1 MQLFLSRLR
10 AVPFIFTVRPLLPG
24 ILAIGLIMLAV
35 MWLTNFPV
43 VIRWGLGS
51 LTLAI
56 LLGMVLGNTLYPWV
70 QRSCDAGVQ
79 WTKHYL
85 LRLGIVL
92 YGFKLSF
99 VQITAIG
106 PRGLIIDVLTLTST
120 LLLACWMGRRWFKLD
135 EQTVLLVGAGSSI
148 CGAAAVLA
156 TAPVLKATAD
166 KVAVAVSTVVIFGTT
181 AMFLYPWIY
190 AHLQSG
196 HAGLFTAQTFGVYLG
211 STLHEVAQVVAAGHA
226 INNDAENMAVIAKML
241 RVMMLAPFLFLLGL
255 WLKRQRSAAIYAEE
269 AAPMMFPWFAVVFI
283 LVAGF
288 NSLSL
293 LPANWVDTLVKL
305 DGVLLT
311 MAMAALG
318 IATRVQMLRQAG
330 IKPVLLALLLFIWL
344 IVGGGAIN
352 LGVMHLFS

>member
-1 MQLFLSRLR
+1 MQIFLARLR
-10 AVPFIFTVRPLLPG
+10 AVPATFTAQQRLPG
-24 ILAIGLIMLAV
+24 ILAIGLISLAV
-35 MWLTNFPV
+35 LWLADLPA
-43 VIRWGLGS
+43 ISRWGLGS

-70 QRSCDAGVQ
+70 QASCDAGVQ
-79 WTKHYL
+79 WTKHHL

-92 YGFKLSF
+92 YGFKLSV
-99 VQITAIG
+99 VQIAAIG
-106 PRGLIIDVLTLTST
+106 PRGLMIDILTVSST
-120 LLLACWMGRRWFKLD
+120 LLLACWLGRRWFKLD
-135 EQTVLLVGAGSSI
+135 TQTVLLVGAGSSI

-156 TAPVLKATAD
+156 TAPVLKANAD

-181 AMFLYPWIY
+181 AMFVYPWFF
-190 AHLQSG
+190 AHFPFS
-196 HAGLFTAQTFGVYLG
+196 HIVPFTAQTFGVYIG

-226 INNDAENMAVIAKML
+226 INNEAESMAVIAKML

-255 WLKRQRSAAIYAEE
+255 WLKRQRLAGVDAEE
-269 AAPMMFPWFAVVFI
+269 SAPILFPWFAVVFI

-293 LPANWVDTLVKL
+293 LPVSWVNTLVKL
-305 DGVLLT
+305 DGMLLT
-311 MAMAALG
+311 MAMVALG

>member
-1 MQLFLSRLR
+1 MSIFLARLR
-10 AVPFIFTVRPLLPG
+10 AIPATFTVRPLLPG
-24 ILAIGLIMLAV
+24 ILAIGLLTLAV
-35 MWLTNFPV
+35 LWLANVPTV
-43 VIRWGLGS
+43 MRWGLGS

-56 LLGMVLGNTLYPWV
+56 LLGMVLGNTIYPWV
-70 QRSCDAGVQ
+70 QDASDPGVQ
-79 WTKHYL
+79 WAKHHL

-120 LLLACWMGRRWFKLD
+120 VLLACWLGRRWFKLD
-135 EQTVLLVGAGSSI
+135 EQTVWLIGAGSSI

-156 TAPVLKATAD
+156 TAPVLKASAD

-190 AHLQSG
+190 AHLQYS
-196 HAGLFTAQTFGVYLG
+196 HAALFTAQTFGVYLG

-226 INNDAENMAVIAKML
+226 INNEAESMAVIAKML

-255 WLKRQRSAAIYAEE
+255 WLKRQRATDAGVGET
-269 AAPMMFPWFAVVFI
+269 APMMFPWFALVFI
-283 LVAGF
+283 VVAGF
-288 NSLSL
+288 NSLAL
-293 LPANWVDTLVKL
+293 LPADWVDMLVKL

-330 IKPVLLALLLFIWL
+330 FKPVLLALLLFIWL
-344 IVGGGAIN
+344 MVGGGAIN
-352 LGVMHLFS
+352 LGVMYLFS

>member
-1 MQLFLSRLR
+1 MPIFLTRLR
-10 AVPFIFTVRPLLPG
+10 AVPATFTVRPLLPG
-24 ILAIGLIMLAV
+24 FLAVGLITLAV
-35 MWLTNFPV
+35 LWLANVPT

-56 LLGMVLGNTLYPWV
+56 LLGMALGNTLYPWV
-70 QRSCDAGVQ
+70 QDPCDAGVQ
-79 WTKHYL
+79 WARHHL
-85 LRLGIVL
+85 LRFGIVL
-92 YGFKLSF
+92 YGFKLS
-99 VQITAIG
+99 VLQITAIG
-106 PRGLIIDVLTLTST
+106 PRGLMIDVLTLTST
-120 LLLACWMGRRWFKLD
+120 VLLACWLGRRWFKLD
-135 EQTVLLVGAGSSI
+135 QQTVWLVGAGSSI

-156 TAPVLKATAD
+156 TAPVLKASAD

-190 AHLQSG
+190 AHLQSS
-196 HAGLFTAQTFGVYLG
+196 HAALFTAQTFGVYIG

-226 INNDAENMAVIAKML
+226 INNEAESMAVIAKML

-255 WLKRQRSAAIYAEE
+255 WLKRSRPADVDTEA
-269 AAPMMFPWFAVVFI
+269 AAPMSFPWFAAVFI
-283 LVAGF
+283 VVAGF
-288 NSLSL
+288 NSLAL
-293 LPANWVDTLVKL
+293 LPADWVDTLVKL

-330 IKPVLLALLLFIWL
+330 FKPVLLALLLFIWL
-344 IVGGGAIN
+344 MVGGGIIN